1 MWPTRYPADL
11 DDNPVGVK
19 LLRMGRR
26 VSGVMDALPRAHN
39 LLRMEILHGRSLVHC
54 YEPGVTAIN
63 ETNVNPMN
71 SQP

>member
-39 LLRMEILHGRSLVHC
+39 LLRMEILHGRSLVHW
-54 YEPGVTAIN
+54 E
-63 ETNVNPMN
+63 
-71 SQP
+71 